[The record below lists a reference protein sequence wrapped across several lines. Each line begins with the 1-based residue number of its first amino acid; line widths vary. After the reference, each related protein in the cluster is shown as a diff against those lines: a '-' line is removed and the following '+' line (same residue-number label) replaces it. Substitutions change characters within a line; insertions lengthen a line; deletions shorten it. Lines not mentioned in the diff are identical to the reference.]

1 MPDVRL
7 VNLTKTFDRGRIVAV
22 DHINLHVRDGEYFT
36 LLGPSGCGKTTTL
49 RMIAGLIEPDE
60 GEIYI
65 GDRLVTNLPPEERD
79 VGFVFQEYALFP
91 HMNVWENVTYGPL
104 VKAWD
109 DEKRIKIG
117 REMLEMVKLYDRAD
131 AAPHELSGGMMQR
144 VALARAL
151 AVEPAV
157 LLLDEPFGALDAR
170 LREELL
176 REVRRVHGEV
186 GFTALHVTHDQ
197 AEALAVAD
205 RLAVLREGRIV
216 RVGRVEEVVREP
228 MDEFVA
234 RFLGANVLRG
244 DAARA
249 LGVEVAA
256 FYPEEVEPDPGG
268 VEARVVAV
276 SFSRS
281 GYRVRATVDGQEVEV
296 LWPGRPGERIRFRPR
311 RLLRLTPR

>member
-1 MPDVRL
+1 
-7 VNLTKTFDRGRIVAV
+7 
-22 DHINLHVRDGEYFT
+22 
-36 LLGPSGCGKTTTL
+36 
-49 RMIAGLIEPDE
+49 
-60 GEIYI
+60 
-65 GDRLVTNLPPEERD
+65 
-79 VGFVFQEYALFP
+79 VFQDLALFP
-91 HMNVWENVTYGPL
+91 HMTVLENVAFGPL
-104 VKAWD
+104 ARGVP
-109 DEKRIKIG
+109 
-117 REMLEMVKLYDRAD
+117 REEAVERARRLLEMVRLEGLEERY
-131 AAPHELSGGMMQR
+131 PHQLSGGQQQR

-176 REVRRVHGEV
+176 WEVRRVHGEV